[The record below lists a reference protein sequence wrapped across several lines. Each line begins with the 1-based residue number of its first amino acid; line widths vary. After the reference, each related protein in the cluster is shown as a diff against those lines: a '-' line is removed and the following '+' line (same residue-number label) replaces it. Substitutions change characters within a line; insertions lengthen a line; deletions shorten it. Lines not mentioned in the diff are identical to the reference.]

1 MSDEGT
7 EQAMEVPLTEQL
19 RSIPADYRTCRAIQW
34 ASDGT
39 ETGHQYI
46 PVGYMMHRAAAELD
60 ALRERCEGLQGQLS
74 HKDRIIVEADNAISL
89 TLKRAE
95 SAEAQLAYTDEQA
108 KLNMETASI
117 HLERAVKAE
126 AQLATAR
133 EDAIEKVSLMS
144 VPEICAL
151 NANVVI
157 FSDRQDE
164 KIEILMSALA
174 VAQDYIKRGAIIL
187 TQPQILE
194 VVERALSPLSDK
206 TGFV

>member
-7 EQAMEVPLTEQL
+7 VKRYNVGPDLVPRVFPTSGMYVLH
-19 RSIPADYRTCRAIQW
+19 SDYA
-34 ASDGT
+34 
-39 ETGHQYI
+39 
-46 PVGYMMHRAAAELD
+46 
-60 ALRERCEGLQGQLS
+60 ALRERCEADARANGEDLAGLANQ
-74 HKDRIIVEADNAISL
+74 I
-89 TLKRAE
+89 LKRDLILADLRPRLE
-95 SAEAQLAYTDEQA
+95 HTEAQLE
-108 KLNMETASI
+108 
-117 HLERAVKAE
+117 
-126 AQLATAR
+126 TAR

-194 VVERALSPLSDK
+194 VVERALSAPLSDK
-206 TGFV
+206 TGVV